1 MSLLDYGIE
10 VHWVIRGENFL
21 SKTLDHTA
29 SELILESIRQ
39 AGAKVHTGTSL
50 VGIVGRVGSVAGVV
64 TTQHNMLPCQLV
76 LACTGPTPITTLGKQ
91 FNITI
96 RFTPGR
102 FVNYQSPTNY

>member
-50 VGIVGRVGSVAGVV
+50 AGIVGRVGSVAGVV
-64 TTQHNMLPCQLV
+64 TTQHNMLPCQLG
-76 LACTGPTPITTLGKQ
+76 LACNAPTPVNTVAK
-91 FNITI
+91 
-96 RFTPGR
+96 PGN
-102 FVNYQSPTNY
+102 VPTVDQPG